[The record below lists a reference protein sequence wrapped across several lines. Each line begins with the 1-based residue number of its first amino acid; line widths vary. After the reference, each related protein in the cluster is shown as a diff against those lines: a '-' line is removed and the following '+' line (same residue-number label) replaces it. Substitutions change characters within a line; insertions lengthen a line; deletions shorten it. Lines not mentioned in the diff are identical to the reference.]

1 MRYKQKTERNPSA
14 RATLGLPRLRIKKL
28 RVLVVFTSLPHL
40 ARVLEHCPKI
50 TKLDFTFY
58 EKKWEEIQDAVMNEA
73 YSIDSIIQGF
83 KKLTC
88 LKMSTRWL
96 DARDFVNDPWVIII
110 RLLR

>member
-1 MRYKQKTERNPSA
+1 MINELKNMDPVKLLEELS
-14 RATLGLPRLRIKKL
+14 IKETK
-28 RVLVVFTSLPHL
+28 VSFPDL

-58 EKKWEEIQDAVMNEA
+58 ETKWEEIRDAVMKEPH
-73 YSIDSIIQGF
+73 SIDSIIQGF

-88 LKMSTRWL
+88 LKMSTRFL
-96 DARDFVNDPWVIII
+96 DARDYVNDPWVILI